1 MAVYQ
6 GTRPQVL
13 IPGGGRATAP
23 AATRVRA
30 PSARRAAAP
39 VERRS
44 RRRTLRAQRQVRPV
58 AMVMAI
64 IISGFVLGLIHLTQ
78 TLQAGAV
85 EHELVRLQAERL
97 QLERDIQTLGG
108 TVIRWGSEPQVV
120 DWAQQ
125 NGLDR
130 LGGTI
135 RVPAP

>member
-1 MAVYQ
+1 
-6 GTRPQVL
+6 
-13 IPGGGRATAP
+13 
-23 AATRVRA
+23 
-30 PSARRAAAP
+30 
-39 VERRS
+39 
-44 RRRTLRAQRQVRPV
+44 
-58 AMVMAI
+58 MVMAI